1 MTSTEEQ
8 ERQGGSN
15 PPARKPVAGGQGATM
30 VIIGALFVGAVL
42 VYLLQFV
49 LGIAR

>member
-1 MTSTEEQ
+1 MTSADEQ
-8 ERQGGSN
+8 AQGAPI
-15 PPARKPVAGGQGATM
+15 PPARKAEAGGQGATM

-49 LGIAR
+49 LGIGR

>member
-1 MTSTEEQ
+1 MTTAEEQ
-8 ERQGGSN
+8 ESEGGST
-15 PPARKPVAGGQGATM
+15 PPARKPMAGGQGATM

-49 LGIAR
+49 LGIGR